1 MVACVDKRNR
11 LRFEA
16 AGATPRSGQSQP
28 PVQPPAPTFGGECQ
42 LSGSRGLSSFRP
54 EHRRSRPARRR
65 FLRPRLARVFLAFI
79 RGKTE
84 RTSCPG
90 PDKFERVINLKTA
103 KALDLEIRPTLLT
116 RADEVIEKGGKLRLD
131 MTGPADGVRP

>member
-1 MVACVDKRNR
+1 LIVGR
-11 LRFEA
+11 
-16 AGATPRSGQSQP
+16 
-28 PVQPPAPTFGGECQ
+28 Q
-42 LSGSRGLSSFRP
+42 LFSTGSVVLP
-54 EHRRSRPARRR
+54 QLHRTGITS
-65 FLRPRLARVFLAFI
+65 LARVFLAFI
-79 RGKTE
+79 RRKTE

-103 KALDLEIRPTLLT
+103 KALYLEIRPTLLT